1 MNDEVD
7 GLTKFME
14 LHQMQGNERSE
25 AMVIGVFLQGV
36 RFRTWLEKRVESK
49 IGFRIRQRITIPK
62 DIVTLLREIHFMG
75 MHTEW
80 KENINK
86 RMMHKKICHYIQN
99 YLPDAL
105 RMHGLKDDK
114 GFHPFTQALANPF
127 DISKCK
133 SDVPAEALD
142 EWHDATFSF
151 GRANIGGEPEH
162 GI

>member
-1 MNDEVD
+1 MSDEEIPED
-7 GLTKFME
+7 
-14 LHQMQGNERSE
+14 
-25 AMVIGVFLQGV
+25 MVIGMLLQGI

-62 DIVTLLREIHFMG
+62 DIVILLNKINLMKI
-75 MHTEW
+75 EW
-80 KENINK
+80 TENINK
-86 RMMHKKICHYIQN
+86 SIIHKKICHYIQN
-99 YLPDAL
+99 YLSDTI
-105 RMHGLKDDK
+105 RMYGLKDSNA
-114 GFHPFTQALANPF
+114 FHPFTHALANPF

>member
-1 MNDEVD
+1 MSDEEIPED
-7 GLTKFME
+7 
-14 LHQMQGNERSE
+14 
-25 AMVIGVFLQGV
+25 MVIGMLLQGI

-62 DIVTLLREIHFMG
+62 DIVILLNKINLMKI
-75 MHTEW
+75 EW
-80 KENINK
+80 TENINK
-86 RMMHKKICHYIQN
+86 SIIHKKICHYIQN
-99 YLPDAL
+99 YLSDTI
-105 RMHGLKDDK
+105 RMYGLKDSNA
-114 GFHPFTQALANPF
+114 FHPFTHALANPF

-151 GRANIGGEPEH
+151 GEANITGEPEH